1 MLSRSESEI
10 LELYHQLCDAYP
22 GVPRPAFP
30 IRSSSLSQPTQQTPT
45 TEHPILPL
53 VSPPGDS
60 SGSRRNSQSSES
72 VAISTGVFGQVP
84 VEVSP
89 SENTTN
95 TALAWYLTTLSND
108 PFFRH
113 VPPWNDFV
121 RVRTTDLESSS
132 VEDAIRTVSPE
143 RLMSICFPS
152 PIIIAPQ
159 EEDIWDY
166 ATLDETNPK
175 SQREV
180 SPEDGHSVNIYKH
193 HTRGDSGEYSNWA
206 AHPEESDLP
215 EVHVSDFEMVCVL
228 GIGSKGKVLLASHK
242 NSSNMYAIKVM
253 TKRRV
258 LALQEMQRTL
268 AELAVLRRMAD
279 EGTNPSV
286 VKLWRSFHDEGY
298 LYLVMVRPACSVCIS
313 IPSLTTLPC
322 CARTSILAATFGHR

>member
-30 IRSSSLSQPTQQTPT
+30 IRSSSLPQPAQQIPATQ
-45 TEHPILPL
+45 HPILRL
-53 VSPPGDS
+53 ASPPGDS
-60 SGSRRNSQSSES
+60 SGSRSNSQSSES
-72 VAISTGVFGQVP
+72 FAISAGAHGQVP

-95 TALAWYLTTLSND
+95 MALAWYLTTLSND

-113 VPPWNDFV
+113 VPPWNNFV

-143 RLMSICFPS
+143 RLMSIRFPS
-152 PIIIAPQ
+152 PIIVAPQ
-159 EEDIWDY
+159 EEDTWDY
-166 ATLDETNPK
+166 AILDETNSK
-175 SQREV
+175 SQEV
-180 SPEDGHSVNIYKH
+180 SPEDGQSVNIYKY
-193 HTRGDSGEYSNWA
+193 HTRGEYSNWA
-206 AHPEESDLP
+206 AHPEESELP
-215 EVHVSDFEMVCVL
+215 EVQVSDFEMVCVL

-258 LALQEMQRTL
+258 LAPQEMQRTL
-268 AELAVLRRMAD
+268 AELIVLRRMAD
-279 EGTNPSV
+279 EGTNPFV

-298 LYLVMVRPACSVCIS
+298 LYLVMVRPAWRVYIR
-313 IPSLTTLPC
+313 PFPDDLPC